1 MGFKVNVD
9 KGFVWDNEQ
18 QQMVIRSKV
27 VVQIVSNHGTVYAE
41 EGPLY
46 CSTAQEIFEAT
57 MTLRRRLVKDLVP
70 EPTNRII

>member
-1 MGFKVNVD
+1 MGIRVNVD

-27 VVQIVSNHGTVYAE
+27 VAQIVSNHGTVYAE

-46 CSTAQEIFEAT
+46 CSTAQEIFEAS
-57 MTLRRRLVKDLVP
+57 MTLRRRLVKDL
-70 EPTNRII
+70 EPSQDNRII

>member
-1 MGFKVNVD
+1 MGIKVNVD
-9 KGFVWDNEQ
+9 KGFMWDNEQ

-46 CSTAQEIFEAT
+46 CSTAQEIFEAS
-57 MTLRRRLVKDLVP
+57 MTLRKRLVKDLVP
-70 EPTNRII
+70 DQSNRII